1 MCFSASASFVAGALL
16 FAGGVAA
23 VKFSEN
29 SRQLPLAV
37 IPLIF
42 SFQQFME
49 GMLWLSLSFPEF
61 SGWKTT
67 YMYVFLIIA
76 QVVWPT

>member
-1 MCFSASASFVAGALL
+1 MCFSATASFVTGAVL

-29 SRQLPLAV
+29 SRQLPFSA

-42 SFQQFME
+42 SFQQIIE
-49 GMLWLSLSFPEF
+49 GML
-61 SGWKTT
+61 
-67 YMYVFLIIA
+67 
-76 QVVWPT
+76 